1 MDDNFDKIEEKM
13 TLEQSDRS
21 EQIEKRKD
29 NNIKLK
35 KST

>member
-13 TLEQSDRS
+13 TLEQADRK
-21 EQIEKRKD
+21 EEIEKRKN
-29 NNIKLK
+29 NNIKLT

>member
-13 TLEQSDRS
+13 TLEHADRK
-21 EQIEKRKD
+21 EEIEKRKN
-29 NNIKLK
+29 NNIKLT